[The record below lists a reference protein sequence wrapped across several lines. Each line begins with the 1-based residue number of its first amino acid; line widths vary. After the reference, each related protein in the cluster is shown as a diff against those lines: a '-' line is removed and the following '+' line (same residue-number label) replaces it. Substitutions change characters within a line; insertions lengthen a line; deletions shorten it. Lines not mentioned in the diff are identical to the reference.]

1 MRENNVKAAVL
12 SNKPD
17 NMTCYIA
24 EKLFTGLL
32 MSSTDKGKAYRKN
45 RIPAPH
51 FYCAKN

>member
-24 EKLFTGLL
+24 EKLF
-32 MSSTDKGKAYRKN
+32 N
-45 RIPAPH
+45 RA
-51 FYCAKN
+51 F